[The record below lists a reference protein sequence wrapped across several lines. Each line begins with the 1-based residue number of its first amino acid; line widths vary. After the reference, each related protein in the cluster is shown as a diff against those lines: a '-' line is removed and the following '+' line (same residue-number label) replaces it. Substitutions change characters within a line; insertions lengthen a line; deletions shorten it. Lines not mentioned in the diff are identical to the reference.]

1 MDALT
6 SGLYAM
12 PTLDEQQHQ
21 IKRLAEDRGEH
32 DPAPDTQGY
41 RREDQSP

>member
-6 SGLYAM
+6 SGFYAM

-32 DPAPDTQGY
+32 DTATDTHRY
-41 RREDQSP
+41 RREDQ